1 MNVIQNSTWPIVGL
15 KEEIDKLEGCY
26 QVEIDT
32 STKAKLKGGKSNP
45 MQDRVTKKT
54 VGAKM
59 MLFSN
64 VGNDAYEKMVKSRM
78 ETEGKDPESFE
89 LKPRAWGTRIE
100 NTPFVEH
107 KGNYY
112 IELYHIESGKT
123 IYFLDDEEIN
133 KDEIEGLEDKKVNED
148 SQGGI
153 ANKVIVRTYSMDS
166 IENLTITSK
175 IN

>member
-1 MNVIQNSTWPIVGL
+1 MNLVENIKT
-15 KEEIDKLEGCY
+15 EISGLEGCY
-26 QVEIDT
+26 LVEVDT
-32 STKAKLKGGKSNP
+32 TTKVKLKGGKSNP
-45 MQDRVTKKT
+45 MQDRITKKT
-54 VGAKM
+54 IGAKM

-64 VGNDAYEKMVKSRM
+64 VGNDAYEKMVRTRM
-78 ETEGKDPESFE
+78 ESEGKDPESFE

-112 IELYHIESGKT
+112 IELYHVESGKT
-123 IYFLDDEEIN
+123 VYFLDDAEIE
-133 KDEIEGLEDKKVNED
+133 KDDIEGLEDKKINEE

-166 IENLTITSK
+166 IERFAVTSK
-175 IN
+175 VN

>member
-1 MNVIQNSTWPIVGL
+1 MNLVDDI
-15 KEEIDKLEGCY
+15 KAEISSLQGCY
-26 QVEIDT
+26 LVEIDT
-32 STKAKLKGGKSNP
+32 TTKVKLKGGKSNP

-54 VGAKM
+54 IGAKS

-64 VGNDAYEKMVKSRM
+64 VGNDAYEKMVRARM
-78 ETEGKDPESFE
+78 GSEGKDPESFE

-112 IELYHIESGKT
+112 IELYHVESGNT
-123 IYFLDDEEIN
+123 VYFLDDEEIE
-133 KDEIEGLEDKKVNED
+133 KDNIEGLEDKKINEE

-166 IENLTITSK
+166 IERFAVTSK
-175 IN
+175 VN

>member
-1 MNVIQNSTWPIVGL
+1 MNLVDSIKT
-15 KEEIDKLEGCY
+15 EIAGLEGCY
-26 QVEIDT
+26 LVEVDT
-32 STKAKLKGGKSNP
+32 TTKVKLKGGKSNP

-54 VGAKM
+54 IGAKM

-64 VGNDAYEKMVKSRM
+64 IGNDAYEKMVKERM
-78 ETEGKDPESFE
+78 VLEGKDPESFE

-100 NTPFVEH
+100 STPFVEH

-112 IELYHIESGKT
+112 IELYHVESGKT
-123 IYFLDDEEIN
+123 VYFLDDEEIE
-133 KDEIEGLEDKKVNED
+133 KDDIEGLEDKKINEE

-166 IENLTITSK
+166 IERFAVTSK
-175 IN
+175 VN